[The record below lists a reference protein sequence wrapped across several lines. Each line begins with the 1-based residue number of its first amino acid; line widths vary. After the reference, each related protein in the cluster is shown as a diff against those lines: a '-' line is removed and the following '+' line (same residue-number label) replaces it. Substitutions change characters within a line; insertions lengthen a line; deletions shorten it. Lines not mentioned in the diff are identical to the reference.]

1 MDLPFPKGLTPAS
14 VGGLRKAACCAFV
27 NDWREIIHSNLFAGD
42 VHLSF
47 APKSSLSSTWGDCS
61 VKTALE
67 ESCRV
72 PQNSFKSWKLEKSFP
87 GVWKLQCFLT
97 SAVLFPLN
105 IARLPTFYFWK
116 HIRVSLLWRG
126 ITLIFFALTTGMF
139 LSYQFDQNACHFPQK
154 TTLILIS
161 CCQV

>member
-72 PQNSFKSWKLEKSFP
+72 LQNSFKSWKLEKSFP
-87 GVWKLQCFLT
+87 GVWKPQCFLT

-116 HIRVSLLWRG
+116 HIRVSLHWRG
-126 ITLIFFALTTGMF
+126 ITLIFLLSQQACFSVISLTKMHVT
-139 LSYQFDQNACHFPQK
+139 FPKKQ
-154 TTLILIS
+154 L
-161 CCQV
+161 